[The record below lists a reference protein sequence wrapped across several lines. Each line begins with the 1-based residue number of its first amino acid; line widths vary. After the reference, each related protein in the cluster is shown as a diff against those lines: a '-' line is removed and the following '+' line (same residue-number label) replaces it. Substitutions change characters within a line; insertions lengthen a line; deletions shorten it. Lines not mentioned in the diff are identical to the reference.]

1 MRVLGIE
8 TSCDETAAAIVEDG
22 RRPDR
27 PLLLSGRGLSESGSC
42 SGHLSGAPA
51 RAGTPRAHAEPG
63 LSSAPDESPG
73 ARDRMGPDVRVL
85 GIETSCDETAAAIV
99 EDGRR
104 PLADVVATQIE
115 IHRRWGGVV
124 PELASR
130 NHVVQVMPVVDEAL
144 SRAGLGPEGIDAVA
158 VTSGPGLVGALLVGV
173 QAAKALALAWGKP
186 LVRVNHLEGHLVA
199 AFLAET
205 PPTFPFLGLVVSG
218 GHTSLY
224 AARGFGD
231 YALLGQTRDDAA
243 GEAFDKGAKL
253 LGLPYP
259 GGVAIDR
266 LAKEGD
272 PAAIRF
278 PKAIVKGADLDFSFS
293 GLKTAL
299 LHHVRKHGVPA
310 GQALADLCA
319 SYQEAIVR
327 ALVEKAFRA
336 ARRLQFER
344 LVLSGGVAANS
355 RLRAATA
362 ARAAEYEGMQ
372 VFLPPVKLCTDNAA
386 MIAVAGTHA
395 LERGERSG
403 PELNADPAWRL

>member
-1 MRVLGIE
+1 MKVLAIE
-8 TSCDETAAAIVEDG
+8 TSCDETAASVVEDG
-22 RRPDR
+22 RRV
-27 PLLLSGRGLSESGSC
+27 LS
-42 SGHLSGAPA
+42 
-51 RAGTPRAHAEPG
+51 
-63 LSSAPDESPG
+63 
-73 ARDRMGPDVRVL
+73 
-85 GIETSCDETAAAIV
+85 
-99 EDGRR
+99 
-104 PLADVVATQIE
+104 DVVATQIE
-115 IHRRWGGVV
+115 VHRRWGGVV

-130 NHVVQVMPVVDEAL
+130 NHIVQVMPVIDEAL
-144 SRAGLGPEGIDAVA
+144 TRAAVGPDGLDAVA

-173 QAAKALALAWGKP
+173 QAAKALALAWEKP

-199 AFLAET
+199 AFLAEP
-205 PPTFPFLGLVVSG
+205 PPTFPYLGLVVSG

-224 AARGFGD
+224 AAHGFGD
-231 YALLGQTRDDAA
+231 YRLLGQTRDDAA

-266 LAKEGD
+266 LAREGD
-272 PAAIRF
+272 PSAHRF

-299 LHHVRKHGVPA
+299 LHHVRRHGVPE
-310 GQALADLCA
+310 GGALADVCA

-344 LVLSGGVAANS
+344 IVLSGGVAANS
-355 RLRAATA
+355 RLRAAVA
-362 ARAAEYEGMQ
+362 ARAGEYEGMQ
-372 VFLPPVKLCTDNAA
+372 VFVPAVQLCTDNAA

-395 LERGERSG
+395 LLRGERAG
-403 PELNADPAWRL
+403 LDLNADPGWRL

>member
-1 MRVLGIE
+1 MKVLAIE
-8 TSCDETAAAIVEDG
+8 TSCDETAAAVVADG
-22 RRPDR
+22 RRI
-27 PLLLSGRGLSESGSC
+27 LS
-42 SGHLSGAPA
+42 
-51 RAGTPRAHAEPG
+51 
-63 LSSAPDESPG
+63 
-73 ARDRMGPDVRVL
+73 
-85 GIETSCDETAAAIV
+85 
-99 EDGRR
+99 
-104 PLADVVATQIE
+104 DVVATQID

-144 SRAGLGPEGIDAVA
+144 TRAGVGPDGIDAVA

-173 QAAKALALAWGKP
+173 QVAKALAAAWGKP

-199 AFLAET
+199 AFLSED
-205 PPTFPFLGLVVSG
+205 PPEFPYLGLVVSG

-224 AARGFGD
+224 AARAFGD
-231 YALLGQTRDDAA
+231 YRLLGHTRDDAA

-272 PAAIRF
+272 AKAVRF

-299 LHHVRKHGVPA
+299 LHHVKKHGVPE
-310 GQALADLCA
+310 GRALADLCA

-327 ALVEKAFRA
+327 ALVDKLFRA

-344 LVLSGGVAANS
+344 VVLSGGVAANS
-355 RLRAATA
+355 RLRAAVA
-362 ARAAEYEGMQ
+362 ERAREYEGMKLY
-372 VFLPPVKLCTDNAA
+372 LPAPRLCTDNAA

-395 LERGERSG
+395 LQRGERAG
-403 PELNADPAWRL
+403 PELSADPAWRL

>member
-8 TSCDETAAAIVEDG
+8 TSCDETAAAVVEDG
-22 RRPDR
+22 RRA
-27 PLLLSGRGLSESGSC
+27 LS
-42 SGHLSGAPA
+42 
-51 RAGTPRAHAEPG
+51 
-63 LSSAPDESPG
+63 
-73 ARDRMGPDVRVL
+73 
-85 GIETSCDETAAAIV
+85 
-99 EDGRR
+99 
-104 PLADVVATQIE
+104 DVVSTQIE

-144 SRAGLGPEGIDAVA
+144 VRAGVSPGGIDAVA

-173 QAAKALALAWGKP
+173 QVAKALAAAWGKP
-186 LVRVNHLEGHLVA
+186 LVRVNHLEGHLVS
-199 AFLAET
+199 AFLADE
-205 PPTFPFLGLVVSG
+205 PPEFPYLGLVVSG

-224 AARGFGD
+224 AARAFGD
-231 YALLGQTRDDAA
+231 YRLLGHTRDDAA

-272 PAAIRF
+272 ARAIRF

-299 LHHVRKHGVPA
+299 LHHVKKHGVPE
-310 GQALADLCA
+310 GRALADLCA

-327 ALVEKAFRA
+327 ALVEKLFRA

-344 LVLSGGVAANS
+344 VVISGGVAANS
-355 RLRAATA
+355 RLRAAVSE
-362 ARAAEYEGMQ
+362 RAAEYEGMR
-372 VFLPPVKLCTDNAA
+372 VYLPAPRLCTDNAA

-395 LERGERSG
+395 LLRGERAG
-403 PELNADPAWRL
+403 PELSADPAWRL